1 MSNSNNNSSNGTRT
15 QRNDSITHSGMG
27 TGNAAKRNYSSSDA
41 SSHQRTTSS
50 TPSKP
55 ATK

>member
-1 MSNSNNNSSNGTRT
+1 MCNSNNNSSSGTRT
-15 QRNDSITHSGMG
+15 QRNDSISHSGIS

-55 ATK
+55 ASR